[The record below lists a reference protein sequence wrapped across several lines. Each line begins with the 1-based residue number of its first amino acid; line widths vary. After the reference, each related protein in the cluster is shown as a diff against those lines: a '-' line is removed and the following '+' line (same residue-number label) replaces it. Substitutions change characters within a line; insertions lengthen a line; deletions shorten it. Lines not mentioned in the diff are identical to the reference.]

1 VTQRDTTVLIEKA
14 RTFIEAMPYIK
25 RYWQKTI
32 VVKTGGRAME
42 EKPALRSFVQDVL
55 MLHLV
60 GMRPVIVH
68 GGGSQ
73 ISELMRRLD
82 QQPTFVDGYRV
93 TGSEELDSVRMAL
106 QKTNKEMVSLLNAQ
120 GDYGVGLSGEDAN
133 LIRASRMTG
142 AEGADLGFVG
152 EIDRVEPRVVTGL
165 IAGGFIPVIA
175 PMGAGADGQVYNI
188 NADHAA
194 GAVAAALGAAKLVY
208 LTDVEGLYEDFGAE
222 DSLLSKVTVTELEA
236 LLASGKLHS
245 GMIPKIRSCIGAL
258 HGGVERAHILDGRVE
273 HALLLEIFT
282 DEGVGTMV
290 QP

>member
-1 VTQRDTTVLIEKA
+1 
-14 RTFIEAMPYIK
+14 
-25 RYWQKTI
+25 
-32 VVKTGGRAME
+32 
-42 EKPALRSFVQDVL
+42 
-55 MLHLV
+55 
-60 GMRPVIVH
+60 
-68 GGGSQ
+68 
-73 ISELMRRLD
+73 
-82 QQPTFVDGYRV
+82 
-93 TGSEELDSVRMAL
+93 
-106 QKTNKEMVSLLNAQ
+106 
-120 GDYGVGLSGEDAN
+120 
-133 LIRASRMTG
+133 MTG

-175 PMGAGADGQVYNI
+175 PMGAGTDGQVYNI

-194 GAVAAALGAAKLVY
+194 GAIAAALGAAKLVY
-208 LTDVEGLYEDFGAE
+208 LTDVEGLYEDFGEE
-222 DSLLSKVTVTELEA
+222 DSLLSKVTVPELEA

>member
-1 VTQRDTTVLIEKA
+1 MRDTRVLIEKA

-25 RYWQKTI
+25 RYWQNTI

-42 EKPALRSFVQDVL
+42 EKEALRSFVQDVL

-68 GGGSQ
+68 GGGTQ
-73 ISELMRRLD
+73 ISDLMRRLD

-93 TGSEELDSVRMAL
+93 TGSDELDSVRMAL

-142 AEGADLGFVG
+142 AEGKDLGFVG
-152 EIDRVEPRVVTGL
+152 EIERVEPRVINGL
-165 IAGGFIPVIA
+165 IGSGFIPVVA
-175 PMGAGADGQVYNI
+175 PMGVDTNGQVYNI

-194 GAVAAALGAAKLVY
+194 GAIAAALGAAKLVY
-208 LTDVEGLYEDFGAE
+208 LTDVEGLYEDFGEE
-222 DSLLSKVTVTELEA
+222 DSLLSKVSVSELET

-245 GMIPKIRSCIGAL
+245 GMIPKVRSCIDAL
-258 HGGVERAHILDGRVE
+258 KGGVERAHILDGRVE

-290 QP
+290 QQ